1 MKKFD
6 LAIVGGG
13 VLGAFHAYHAL
24 LKGLSVVLFE
34 KDTYPQGS
42 TIQNFGQ
49 VVPSGLAGKW
59 FEYGRES
66 LAIYEKIQAKAN
78 ISLRKNG
85 SIYIASSTEEMA
97 VLEELAQKYTAVS
110 YENQLW
116 TAEQVLEKYPDVRR
130 DYVRGALYFPQE
142 ISVEPHQMIASLL
155 VYLEQKEGLVYAS
168 RTPIV
173 ALQEG
178 SEGVKLTSSQGTTW
192 TAERALICG
201 GYESQWLFPEI
212 IKNSGLIISKL
223 QMLQT
228 VPLPSVVLPGNVLTG
243 LTIQRYESFQTCD
256 AHAHLPVLER
266 EMELKKWG
274 VHVLFKQAMDG
285 SIILGDSHEYAP
297 IFEKE
302 TLGLGTKEEI
312 DRLILDEAARI
323 LSVPLKDKIARKWAG
338 MYSQHEVD
346 IFDKMV
352 TPSVRIL
359 TGIGGKG
366 MTSSAGFA
374 HHSLENWS

>member
-66 LAIYEKIQAKAN
+66 LAIYQKIQAKAN
-78 ISLRKNG
+78 ISVRKNG
-85 SIYIASSTEEMA
+85 SIYIASSTEELA

-110 YENQLW
+110 YENLLW
-116 TAEQVLEKYPDVRR
+116 TAAQVVEKYPDLRPE
-130 DYVRGALYFPQE
+130 YVRGALYFPQE
-142 ISVEPHQMIASLL
+142 ISVEPNQMITSLL
-155 VYLEQKEGLVYAS
+155 AYLEQKEGLVYAPA
-168 RTPIV
+168 TPIV

-178 SEGVKLTSSQGTTW
+178 SKGVILTSSYGTTW
-192 TAERALICG
+192 MAERALICG

-212 IKNSGLIISKL
+212 VKNSGLIISKL
-223 QMLQT
+223 QMMQT
-228 VPLPSVVLPGNVLTG
+228 VPLSSVVLPGNILTG

-266 EMELKKWG
+266 EIELKKWG
-274 VHVLFKQAMDG
+274 IHVLFKQAIDG

-302 TLGLGTKEEI
+302 MLGLGTKEEI
-312 DRLILDEAARI
+312 DRLILEEAERI

-338 MYSQHEVD
+338 MYSQHEAD
-346 IFDKMV
+346 IFDKIV
-352 TPSVRIL
+352 TPSIRIL

-374 HHSLENWS
+374 QHSLENWI

>member
-1 MKKFD
+1 
-6 LAIVGGG
+6 
-13 VLGAFHAYHAL
+13 
-24 LKGLSVVLFE
+24 
-34 KDTYPQGS
+34 
-42 TIQNFGQ
+42 
-49 VVPSGLAGKW
+49 
-59 FEYGRES
+59 
-66 LAIYEKIQAKAN
+66 
-78 ISLRKNG
+78 
-85 SIYIASSTEEMA
+85 
-97 VLEELAQKYTAVS
+97 
-110 YENQLW
+110 
-116 TAEQVLEKYPDVRR
+116 EQVLEKYPDVRR

-155 VYLEQKEGLVYAS
+155 AYLEQKEGLVYAS
-168 RTPIV
+168 STPIV

-178 SEGVKLTSSQGTTW
+178 SEGVKLTSSQGTIW

-256 AHAHLPVLER
+256 AHARLPVLER

-274 VHVLFKQAMDG
+274 IHVLFKQAMDG

-312 DRLILDEAARI
+312 DQLILDEAVRI

-338 MYSQHEVD
+338 MYSQHEAD
-346 IFDKMV
+346 ILDTMV

-374 HHSLENWS
+374 QHSLENWI